1 MASEKFGAKGEWW
14 VIAQV
19 GLIAIAL
26 VLDYAFSESLPAA
39 GVMRAGV
46 TILGVLC
53 VLVGAL
59 LLMGGV
65 FRLGNNLTAVPRPL
79 ESGQLV
85 QSGAYAVVR
94 HPIYAGIFFGMLGI
108 ALFFSNWVGI
118 LCAVALLVFFDRK
131 AAREE
136 IWLTEKYADYPAYRQ
151 KVRKLIPMIY

>member
-26 VLDYAFSESLPAA
+26 VLDYAFRESLPAA

-46 TILGVLC
+46 TFLGVLC

-85 QSGAYAVVR
+85 QSGAYALVR
-94 HPIYAGIFFGMLGI
+94 HPVYAGIFFGMLGI